1 VTDEVRSRRRALGR
15 GLDALL
21 ATTARPETAATD
33 ADAVLSE
40 VAIDAIA
47 PNPEQPRSS
56 FDDESLAELAE
67 SIRIHGVIQPIV
79 VESDGRG
86 SYRLIAGER
95 RHRAARLAG
104 LATVPAVIRPAT
116 ESSRHALELALIEN
130 LQRADLNALEE
141 ASAYARLA
149 DAFAMTHEAIG
160 LRVGKS
166 RAAVANTMRLLQLPA
181 SIQAAIAGGHLSAG
195 HARALL
201 ALPTSGEQERLAERV
216 MAEGLSVREV
226 EAAVRDAGEPGAG
239 PAAEGVEPGRAPSR
253 RGAAALSPDDTA
265 VVRGLEEAL
274 GTPVRLERRRRG
286 GRLVVDFF
294 DDDQLDGIYRRLGG
308 PPL

>member
-1 VTDEVRSRRRALGR
+1 MPGRRRALGR

-21 ATTARPETAATD
+21 STTARPETEAGEGD
-33 ADAVLSE
+33 AILSE
-40 VAIDAIA
+40 VAIDAIT
-47 PNPEQPRSS
+47 PNPEQPRAN
-56 FDDESLAELAE
+56 FDDEGLAELAE
-67 SIRIHGVIQPIV
+67 SVRIHGVLQPIV
-79 VESDGRG
+79 VEGDGRG
-86 SYRLIAGER
+86 GFRLIAGER

-104 LATVPAVIRPAT
+104 LATIPAVIRPAT

-141 ASAYARLA
+141 AQAYSRLA
-149 DAFAMTHEAIG
+149 DAFGMTHEAIG

-181 SIQAAIAGGHLSAG
+181 SIQAAIAAGRLAAG

-201 ALPTSGEQERLAERV
+201 SLPTAAAQESLAGRV
-216 MAEGLSVREV
+216 LAEGLSVREV
-226 EAAVRDAGEPGAG
+226 ESAVREETEQPASPPPGIAIRG
-239 PAAEGVEPGRAPSR
+239 TR
-253 RGAAALSPDDTA
+253 RGSAPLSPDDTA